1 MGTRDLF
8 VIANLVNSW
17 DMHTNACKIIIIMH
31 TFVRLTML
39 ANTTESMVQPKLS
52 WNQI

>member
-1 MGTRDLF
+1 
-8 VIANLVNSW
+8 
-17 DMHTNACKIIIIMH
+17 MH